1 MRLFLQF
8 LGRHLHNG
16 NAPMR
21 ELVDELRTTRSGDL
35 GSLRLG
41 DRSLRV
47 PSTAATL
54 LRRASPTNSVGDKRS
69 AESAP
74 AGISNVTVGISTFS
88 LFTKSHARIARP
100 RIVKDGRRWASRR
113 SPGRLIVR
121 GACSAQR
128 EWRRVQ
134 RLVIG
139 SRPSRTPCRRPKF
152 RRFEHRFRRD
162 RRVPIVFSARRGA

>member
-47 PSTAATL
+47 PSTASTL
-54 LRRASPTNSVGDKRS
+54 LRRASPTNSVGDKRN

-88 LFTKSHARIARP
+88 LFTKSHARITRP

-113 SPGRLIVR
+113 SP
-121 GACSAQR
+121 
-128 EWRRVQ
+128 
-134 RLVIG
+134 
-139 SRPSRTPCRRPKF
+139 
-152 RRFEHRFRRD
+152 
-162 RRVPIVFSARRGA
+162 